1 MSLDHFGK
9 ADRGDESR
17 VYLTEQIISQTAE
30 PASLAK
36 TRDRLGLA
44 LCSVLL
50 CVSFRKSVF
59 LFEKHSWA
67 ADDVLRS
74 ELRDAD

>member
-36 TRDRLGLA
+36 TRDPLGLA
-44 LCSVLL
+44 RCSVVVFFFSQVGLF
-50 CVSFRKSVF
+50 VRKTQLGS
-59 LFEKHSWA
+59 
-67 ADDVLRS
+67 R
-74 ELRDAD
+74 